1 MSSASDP
8 KPKIGAGHA
17 SAMWR
22 QGLRELRSA
31 FYPESN
37 VSQPAEYGVY
47 GTKTPGEVAQ
57 DRRSD
62 ARDLEDGTSSRRDS
76 ALEHRIRQAESRAEQ
91 ADRNRDAGRER

>member
-1 MSSASDP
+1 MSSENEA
-8 KPKIGAGHA
+8 KPKIGAEHA

-31 FYPESN
+31 VYPESN
-37 VSQPAEYGVY
+37 VSQPPEYGVY

-62 ARDLEDGTSSRRDS
+62 ARDPEDGSVQSKDS
-76 ALEHRIRQAESRAEQ
+76 ALEARARQAEARA
-91 ADRNRDAGRER
+91 ARADAGKGVERG